1 VQVFTGGTDVWGVNA
16 SNEIFRFNPNSQLF
30 EQIPGSLVQIAIG
43 LGSGVWGINASN
55 EIFKFFE
62 DIVIH

>member
-1 VQVFTGGTDVWGVNA
+1 MFGA
-16 SNEIFRFNPNSQLF
+16 SMLPMRFSGFNPNSQLF